1 MKKRFSIIVP
11 AYNVEKYIEEAI
23 KSVLAQEF
31 EDYELILID
40 DCSTDNTKNIL
51 EKYKSKTTK
60 IYSTTKNTGTAA
72 GPRNVGLKHA
82 RGEYIIFLDGDD
94 KLYNSKV
101 LRKID
106 KLIAEETYDVVYL
119 GYQDIGNA
127 DKMRV
132 SNNANS
138 TKEARIICDITFSV
152 SSRCWNREF
161 IEKNNMRFKESM
173 YYEDELFCMKANI
186 LVEKTTYGDF
196 PIFKYRRNRKG
207 SVMSTP
213 TIKKC
218 SDWYR
223 MLAELVD
230 LISITPQ
237 EYRKYLLSFIKN
249 ESDTIPLKIKAIIKS
264 LFENTGTPV
273 FPKREY
279 EYDDYMEEI
288 FNKK

>member
-127 DKMRV
+127 DKLRV

>member
-1 MKKRFSIIVP
+1 MEKRFSIIIP
-11 AYNVEKYIEEAI
+11 AYNVEQYIEESI
-23 KSVLAQEF
+23 KSVLGQEF
-31 EDYELILID
+31 ENYELILID

-51 EKYKSKTTK
+51 EKYASEKVKV
-60 IYSTTKNTGTAA
+60 YSTTKNTGTAA
-72 GPRNVGLKHA
+72 GPRNVGLQYA
-82 RGEYIIFLDGDD
+82 TGEYIIFLDGDD
-94 KLYNSKV
+94 KLYNNQV
-101 LRKID
+101 LDKID
-106 KLIAEETYDVVYL
+106 KLIDDKKYDVVYL
-119 GYQDIGNA
+119 GYQDLGNS

-132 SNNANS
+132 SNNSNS
-138 TKEARIICDITFSV
+138 TKEARIICDVTFSV

-173 YYEDELFCMKANI
+173 YYEDQLFCMTANI

-196 PIFKYRRNRKG
+196 PIFRYRRNRKG

-213 TIKKC
+213 SIKKC

-230 LISITPQ
+230 LIEITPA
-237 EYRKYLLSFIKN
+237 EYRKYLMSFIKN

-264 LFENTGTPV
+264 LIEKNGTPV

-279 EYDDYMEEI
+279 EYDDFMEEI
-288 FNKK
+288 LEEK

>member
-60 IYSTTKNTGTAA
+60 VYSTTKNTGTAA

>member
-101 LRKID
+101 LGKID

>member
-60 IYSTTKNTGTAA
+60 VYSTTKNTGTAA

-101 LRKID
+101 LGKID
-106 KLIAEETYDVVYL
+106 KLIANETYDVVYL
-119 GYQDIGNA
+119 EYQDIGNA
-127 DKMRV
+127 DKLRV
-132 SNNANS
+132 ANNANS

>member
-60 IYSTTKNTGTAA
+60 VYSTTKNTGTAA

-101 LRKID
+101 LGKID

-127 DKMRV
+127 DKLRV

-264 LFENTGTPV
+264 LFENTRTPV

>member
-60 IYSTTKNTGTAA
+60 VYSTTKNTGTAA

-101 LRKID
+101 LGKID

-127 DKMRV
+127 DKLRV

-279 EYDDYMEEI
+279 KYDDYMEEI

>member
-1 MKKRFSIIVP
+1 MEKRFSVIIP
-11 AYNVEKYIEEAI
+11 AYNVEQYIEESI
-23 KSVLAQEF
+23 KSVLGQEF
-31 EDYELILID
+31 ENYELILID

-51 EKYKSKTTK
+51 EKYASEKVKV
-60 IYSTTKNTGTAA
+60 YSTTKNTGTAA
-72 GPRNVGLKHA
+72 GPRNVGLQYA
-82 RGEYIIFLDGDD
+82 TGEYIIFLDGDD
-94 KLYNSKV
+94 KLYNNQV
-101 LRKID
+101 LDKID
-106 KLIAEETYDVVYL
+106 KLIDDKKYDVVYL
-119 GYQDIGNA
+119 GYQDLGNS

-132 SNNANS
+132 SNNSNS
-138 TKEARIICDITFSV
+138 TKEARIICDVTFSV

-173 YYEDELFCMKANI
+173 YYEDQLFCMTANI

-196 PIFKYRRNRKG
+196 PIFRYRRNRKG

-213 TIKKC
+213 SIKKC

-230 LISITPQ
+230 LIEITPA
-237 EYRKYLLSFIKN
+237 EYRKYLMSFIKN

-264 LFENTGTPV
+264 LIEKNGTPV

-279 EYDDYMEEI
+279 EYDDFMEEI
-288 FNKK
+288 LEEE

>member
-1 MKKRFSIIVP
+1 MEKRFSIIIP
-11 AYNVEKYIEEAI
+11 AYNVEQYIEESI
-23 KSVLAQEF
+23 KSVLGQEF
-31 EDYELILID
+31 ENYELILID

-51 EKYKSKTTK
+51 EKYASEKVKV
-60 IYSTTKNTGTAA
+60 YSTTKNTGTAA
-72 GPRNVGLKHA
+72 GPRNVGLQYA
-82 RGEYIIFLDGDD
+82 TGEYIIFLDGDD
-94 KLYNSKV
+94 KLYDNQV
-101 LRKID
+101 LDKID
-106 KLIAEETYDVVYL
+106 KLIDDKKYDVVYL
-119 GYQDIGNA
+119 GYQDLGNS

-132 SNNANS
+132 SNNSNS
-138 TKEARIICDITFSV
+138 TKEARIICDVTFSV

-173 YYEDELFCMKANI
+173 YYEDQLFCMTANI

-196 PIFKYRRNRKG
+196 PIFRYRRNRKG

-213 TIKKC
+213 SIKKC

-230 LISITPQ
+230 LIEITPA
-237 EYRKYLLSFIKN
+237 EYRKYLMSFIKN

-264 LFENTGTPV
+264 LIEKNGTPV

-279 EYDDYMEEI
+279 EYDDFMEEI
-288 FNKK
+288 LEEK

>member
-101 LRKID
+101 LGKIN
-106 KLIAEETYDVVYL
+106 KLISEEKYDVVYL

>member
-60 IYSTTKNTGTAA
+60 VYSTTKNTGTAA

-101 LRKID
+101 LGKID
-106 KLIAEETYDVVYL
+106 KLIANETYDVVYL

-127 DKMRV
+127 DKLRV

>member
-60 IYSTTKNTGTAA
+60 VYSTTKNTGTAA

-101 LRKID
+101 LGKID

-127 DKMRV
+127 DKLRV

-237 EYRKYLLSFIKN
+237 EYKKYLLSFIKN

>member
-101 LRKID
+101 LGKIN
-106 KLIAEETYDVVYL
+106 KLISEKKYDVVYL

>member
-1 MKKRFSIIVP
+1 M
-11 AYNVEKYIEEAI
+11 EKYIEEAI

>member
-1 MKKRFSIIVP
+1 MEKRFSVIIP
-11 AYNVEKYIEEAI
+11 AYNVEQYVEESI
-23 KSVLAQEF
+23 KSVLGQEF
-31 EDYELILID
+31 ENYELILID

-51 EKYKSKTTK
+51 EKYASEKVKV
-60 IYSTTKNTGTAA
+60 YSTIKNTGTAA
-72 GPRNVGLKHA
+72 GPRNVGLQYA
-82 RGEYIIFLDGDD
+82 TGEYIIFLDGDD
-94 KLYNSKV
+94 KLYNNKV
-101 LRKID
+101 LGKID
-106 KLIAEETYDVVYL
+106 KLIDNEKYDVVYL
-119 GYQDIGNA
+119 GYQDLGNS

-132 SNNANS
+132 SNNNNS
-138 TKEARIICDITFSV
+138 TKEARIICDVTFSV

-173 YYEDELFCMKANI
+173 YYEDQLFCMTANI

-196 PIFKYRRNRKG
+196 PIFRYRRNRKG

-213 TIKKC
+213 SIKKC

-230 LISITPQ
+230 LIEITPV
-237 EYRKYLLSFIKN
+237 EYRKYLMSFIKN

-264 LFENTGTPV
+264 LIEKNGTPV

-279 EYDDYMEEI
+279 EYDDFMEEI
-288 FNKK
+288 LEEE

>member
-101 LRKID
+101 LGKID

-127 DKMRV
+127 DKLRV

>member
-60 IYSTTKNTGTAA
+60 VYSTTKNTGTAA

-101 LRKID
+101 LGKID

-127 DKMRV
+127 DKLRV